1 MPRINDLSR
10 WIFRRIKRIGDSAEF
25 KIIMDAFRI
34 KRMWYMADTV
44 RISVYSR
51 GGSKRVGVIIKHRK
65 PDLIEFREF
74 LSVVGAINYI
84 ESKYPRNSYI
94 YYYTK
99 PKKVA

>member
-1 MPRINDLSR
+1 
-10 WIFRRIKRIGDSAEF
+10 
-25 KIIMDAFRI
+25 
-34 KRMWYMADTV
+34 
-44 RISVYSR
+44 VYSR

>member
-1 MPRINDLSR
+1 MPRIRDLSR
-10 WIFRRIKRIGDSAEF
+10 WLFRRIKRIGDSAEF
-25 KIIMDAFRI
+25 RVIMNAFRI
-34 KRMWYMADTV
+34 MRMWSMADTV

-51 GGSKRVGVIIKHRK
+51 GGAMRVGVIIKHGK

-84 ESKYPRNSYI
+84 ESKYPRDSYI

-99 PKKVA
+99 PKRRI